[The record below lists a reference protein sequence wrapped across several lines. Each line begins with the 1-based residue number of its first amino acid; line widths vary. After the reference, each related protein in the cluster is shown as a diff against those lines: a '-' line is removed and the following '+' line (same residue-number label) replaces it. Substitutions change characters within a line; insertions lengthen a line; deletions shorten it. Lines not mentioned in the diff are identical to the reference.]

1 MALAKFGDDVNM
13 VVPQG
18 PVRQCVST
26 LSMANTPLKK
36 SFTINSLLPET
47 ALEDLE
53 LRRNVSA
60 DVDDEIVDEKKDDI
74 DNDGVEESDCDSD
87 LDVIGTTPPLDCSKK
102 ASENGEPEKEG
113 MNMLYLLANK
123 ALVLVKIK

>member
-1 MALAKFGDDVNM
+1 MISSLITYVERIRVLKQSALCDDVNM

-26 LSMANTPLKK
+26 LVMANTPLKK
-36 SFTINSLLPET
+36 SFTINSILPET

-53 LRRNVSA
+53 LRNNGSSEIDEDCSV
-60 DVDDEIVDEKKDDI
+60 DVKKDLDT
-74 DNDGVEESDCDSD
+74 DDDSECGSD

-102 ASENGEPEKEG
+102 GGENSEPGKEG
-113 MNMLYLLANK
+113 N
-123 ALVLVKIK
+123 